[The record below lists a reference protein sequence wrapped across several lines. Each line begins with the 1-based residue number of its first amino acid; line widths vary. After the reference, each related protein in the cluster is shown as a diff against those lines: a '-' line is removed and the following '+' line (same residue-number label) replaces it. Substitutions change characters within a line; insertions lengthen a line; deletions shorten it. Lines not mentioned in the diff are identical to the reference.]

1 MASNFSSCL
10 KPSAVQSFLGVSIF
24 YLAPFFFFFFV
35 GSESLGTYCIQP
47 SSTLALLASILQQI
61 PVEYFCSS
69 IVLWSSFSIL
79 YYVPHLL
86 SQLCFCQVQLT
97 HYCSI
102 QSLIISKIHLN
113 TEQACTFGRFLPHQ
127 LHTNCYRSF
136 RKFLK
141 RADMKV
147 TPIRKPL

>member
-61 PVEYFCSS
+61 PMEYFCSS
-69 IVLWSSFSIL
+69 IVLWSSFNIL
-79 YYVPHLL
+79 YYVPHSLP
-86 SQLCFCQVQLT
+86 QLCFCQVQLA
-97 HYCSI
+97 
-102 QSLIISKIHLN
+102 N
-113 TEQACTFGRFLPHQ
+113 TLLQYSVIDCKPDTFQYRKGLFPYIFERFFPVSCTQIAIVPSE
-127 LHTNCYRSF
+127 NS
-136 RKFLK
+136 
-141 RADMKV
+141 
-147 TPIRKPL
+147 

>member
-61 PVEYFCSS
+61 PMEYFCSS

-79 YYVPHLL
+79 YYVPHSLP
-86 SQLCFCQVQLT
+86 QLCFCQVQLT

-102 QSLIISKIHLN
+102 QSLITDL
-113 TEQACTFGRFLPHQ
+113 GRLICNFHIVNDTQCRYFWNFLS
-127 LHTNCYRSF
+127 LRFYVKSF
-136 RKFLK
+136 QENLEVLKLPFL
-141 RADMKV
+141 
-147 TPIRKPL
+147 

>member
-97 HYCSI
+97 HYCNSI
-102 QSLIISKIHLN
+102 HYSVIDYKQDTFEYRIGLYFWKEGFFPIS
-113 TEQACTFGRFLPHQ
+113 CTQIATVPSE
-127 LHTNCYRSF
+127 NS
-136 RKFLK
+136 
-141 RADMKV
+141 
-147 TPIRKPL
+147 